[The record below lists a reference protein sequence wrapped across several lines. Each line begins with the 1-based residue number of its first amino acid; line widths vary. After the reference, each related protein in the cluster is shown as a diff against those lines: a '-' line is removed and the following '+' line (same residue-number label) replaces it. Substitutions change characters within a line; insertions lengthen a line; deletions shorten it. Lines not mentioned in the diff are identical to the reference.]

1 MVIDRYILKEILY
14 TLLVVLFVLLIIFL
28 SNRFV
33 RFLADASAG
42 DLAGE
47 YVLILL
53 GMKTL
58 TALVIILP
66 LGLFMAILLGLSR
79 LYKDSEMIALAACGV
94 SVRGVYRSVIGLA
107 LAVAAAVAAVSFY
120 VAPWAEEQ
128 SYRMRDAQESQS
140 LLTGLVAGRFSEPSG
155 ADGVMYFERLSGDGA
170 LMQDVFIRQQKGGA
184 DEVVLSARNGRR
196 WQDESG
202 AQYLVLMDGYR
213 YEGLPGEGDFRI
225 VRFKEHA
232 VRIEARDVA
241 PSLRKQRARP
251 SAELIGSDD
260 PAAVAELQWRVSM
273 PLSVL
278 LLALLAVP
286 LSRTS
291 PRQGKYAK
299 LFVAVLIYLIYSNL
313 LGVSNSWVARGRLA
327 PGIGMWWVHL
337 ALLFSVWALFA
348 RQYGLRWVLGSMFGR
363 RPVA

>member
-14 TLLVVLFVLLIIFL
+14 TLLVVLFVLLVIFI
-28 SNRFV
+28 SNRLV

-42 DLAGE
+42 DLASE
-47 YVLILL
+47 YVLAML
-53 GMKTL
+53 GMKAL

-79 LYKDSEMIALAACGV
+79 LYKDSEMTALAACGV
-94 SVRGVYRSVIGLA
+94 SVRGIYRSVIGLA
-107 LAVAAAVAAVSFY
+107 LVVAAAVAAVSFY

-128 SYRMRDAQESQS
+128 GYRLRDAQQSQS
-140 LLTGLVAGRFSEPSG
+140 LLTGLVAGRFSEPSN
-155 ADGVMYFERLSGDGA
+155 ADGVMYFERMSDDGK
-170 LMQDVFIRQQKGGA
+170 LMQDVFIQQRRPGA
-184 DEVVLSARNGRR
+184 AEVVLSARSGRR
-196 WQDESG
+196 WQDEAG

-213 YEGLPGEGDFRI
+213 YEGLPGQGDFRI
-225 VRFKEHA
+225 IRFKEHA
-232 VRIEARDVA
+232 VRIEAREVA
-241 PSLRKQRARP
+241 PTLRKQRARP
-251 SAELIGSDD
+251 SGELIGSDD
-260 PAAVAELQWRVSM
+260 PAARAELQWRISM

-299 LFVAVLIYLIYSNL
+299 LFVAVLVYLIYNNL

-327 PGIGMWWVHL
+327 PEVGMWWVHL
-337 ALLFSVWALFA
+337 ALLFSVWALFVH
-348 RQYGLRWVLGSMFGR
+348 QYGLRWVVGSMFGR
-363 RPVA
+363 RTA